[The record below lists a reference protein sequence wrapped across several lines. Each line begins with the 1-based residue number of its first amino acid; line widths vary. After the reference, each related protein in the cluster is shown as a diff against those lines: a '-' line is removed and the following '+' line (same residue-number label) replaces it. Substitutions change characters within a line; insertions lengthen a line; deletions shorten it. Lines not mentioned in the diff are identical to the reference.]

1 METRLHKSQDT
12 SCNVRWSV
20 TFSDDDVYDNVML
33 NTQTVYDLYPI
44 KSQGECIN
52 QTDNVFLNVFI
63 SFPIATNHLIK
74 VNL

>member
-1 METRLHKSQDT
+1 METRLRKSQGT
-12 SCNVRWSV
+12 SCNVRWSMTV
-20 TFSDDDVYDNVML
+20 SDDDVYDNVML
-33 NTQTVYDLYPI
+33 NTQTVYDL